1 METMED
7 AIFKVLSKEGRMTP
21 DTIDFI
27 TGKVIE
33 KMDELGLEN
42 PTFNLL
48 WMIISRE
55 SIYSVKTS
63 QDFAKYILEL
73 MDTGTYQNDLEKTL
87 ERINQM
93 IKDKE

>member
-1 METMED
+1 MGTMED
-7 AIFKVLSKEGRMTP
+7 AIFKVLSKEGRMNP

-33 KMDELGLEN
+33 KMEELGLEY

-48 WMIISRE
+48 WMIISQE
-55 SIYSVKTS
+55 SIYSAKTS

-93 IKDKE
+93 INSKN

>member
-63 QDFAKYILEL
+63 QDFGNIF
-73 MDTGTYQNDLEKTL
+73 
-87 ERINQM
+87 
-93 IKDKE
+93 